1 MNPDDEVELLEVPGR
16 QYLMIDGSG
25 DPNTSQAFT
34 DAVEALFATA
44 YALKFA
50 CKRSG
55 VEFAVSPL
63 EGLWSADGP
72 APRASPGTCERRG
85 SRSIASSNRPTFGGT
100 ETSRVTRGPPLVS
113 SSARPD
119 NIRGPCRRWPL
130 VGRTPFPG
138 PITSTRPH
146 NATPTRL
153 GVQCSVSRE
162 APQGTGVESSS

>member
-1 MNPDDEVELLEVPGR
+1 MNTNDEVELLEVPGR

-25 DPNTSQAFT
+25 DPNTSQAYA

-85 SRSIASSNRPTFGGT
+85 SRSIASSNRPTFAGT
-100 ETSRVTRGPPLVS
+100 
-113 SSARPD
+113 
-119 NIRGPCRRWPL
+119 
-130 VGRTPFPG
+130 
-138 PITSTRPH
+138 
-146 NATPTRL
+146 
-153 GVQCSVSRE
+153 
-162 APQGTGVESSS
+162 

>member
-1 MNPDDEVELLEVPGR
+1 MNTNDEVELLEVPGR

-25 DPNTSQAFT
+25 DPNTSQAYA

-85 SRSIASSNRPTFGGT
+85 SRSIASSAPVAPG
-100 ETSRVTRGPPLVS
+100 
-113 SSARPD
+113 SA
-119 NIRGPCRRWPL
+119 
-130 VGRTPFPG
+130 
-138 PITSTRPH
+138 
-146 NATPTRL
+146 
-153 GVQCSVSRE
+153 CS
-162 APQGTGVESSS
+162 GLDW

>member
-1 MNPDDEVELLEVPGR
+1 MNTNDEVELLEVPGR

-25 DPNTSQAFT
+25 DPNASQAYA

-72 APRASPGTCERRG
+72 APRFARNLRAQRIPFHCLQQPAHLRGHVDLPVSPLWRPVQHVAIQCRPRGLPPAPDLARVEAPRATCRRSQES
-85 SRSIASSNRPTFGGT
+85 SRPDSTAACFN
-100 ETSRVTRGPPLVS
+100 V
-113 SSARPD
+113 ARP
-119 NIRGPCRRWPL
+119 R
-130 VGRTPFPG
+130 
-138 PITSTRPH
+138 
-146 NATPTRL
+146 
-153 GVQCSVSRE
+153 
-162 APQGTGVESSS
+162 